1 MNAVTRDVTGWPLH
15 GAVGANYQALFRHSA
30 VYVDEILKSARVK
43 LLPVEQAAEF
53 DLIATSRPP
62 ALSA

>member
-1 MNAVTRDVTGWPLH
+1 MSLAGRSMGQSAPTIKPW
-15 GAVGANYQALFRHSA
+15 FRHSA

-43 LLPVEQAAEF
+43 SLPVEQAAEF